1 MMVRFNMERATPT
14 LIVAAILV
22 ILEAPREMRRHIVE
36 LWRGSVLY
44 KDEVFSV
51 IFCHGAFRSNRVP

>member
-1 MMVRFNMERATPT
+1 MVRFNMERATPT
-14 LIVAAILV
+14 PIVAAILV
-22 ILEAPREMRRHIVE
+22 ILEAPREMHGHIVE

-44 KDEVFSV
+44 QDEAFYV